1 MSKYKHNNLQIND
14 INNKLLSLEKKVS
27 KILYTLDFLT
37 DKIND
42 MHNDIFSISPNST
55 FENISPI
62 SSPRKKNKKIIFK
75 YSNNSDNSNNSN
87 NSDIYNCNSQEL
99 SPKINYYSVKAV
111 KAPTYHKANKTHF
124 LPDIRRKSLH

>member
-14 INNKLLSLEKKVS
+14 INNKLLSLEKKIS

-62 SSPRKKNKKIIFK
+62 SSPRKKNKKITRQ
-75 YSNNSDNSNNSN
+75 YSNNSDNSN
-87 NSDIYNCNSQEL
+87 NSDIYNCNSPEL

>member
-14 INNKLLSLEKKVS
+14 INNKLLSLEKKIS

-55 FENISPI
+55 F
-62 SSPRKKNKKIIFK
+62 
-75 YSNNSDNSNNSN
+75 
-87 NSDIYNCNSQEL
+87 
-99 SPKINYYSVKAV
+99 
-111 KAPTYHKANKTHF
+111 
-124 LPDIRRKSLH
+124 

>member
-1 MSKYKHNNLQIND
+1 
-14 INNKLLSLEKKVS
+14 
-27 KILYTLDFLT
+27 
-37 DKIND
+37 

-62 SSPRKKNKKIIFK
+62 SSPRKKNKKITRQ
-75 YSNNSDNSNNSN
+75 YSNNSD
-87 NSDIYNCNSQEL
+87 NSDIYNCNSPEL

>member
-14 INNKLLSLEKKVS
+14 INNKLLSLEKKIS

-62 SSPRKKNKKIIFK
+62 SSPVKKNKKILRQC
-75 YSNNSDNSNNSN
+75 SN
-87 NSDIYNCNSQEL
+87 NSDIYNCNSPEL
-99 SPKINYYSVKAV
+99 SPRINNYNEKAV

>member
-14 INNKLLSLEKKVS
+14 INNKLLSLEKKIS

-42 MHNDIFSISPNST
+42 IHNDIFSISPNST
-55 FENISPI
+55 FENISPV
-62 SSPRKKNKKIIFK
+62 SSPRKKTKKITCK
-75 YSNNSDNSNNSN
+75 YSDNSNNYD
-87 NSDIYNCNSQEL
+87 NSDIYNCNSPKI
-99 SPKINYYSVKAV
+99 SPKINYYSIKPT
-111 KAPTYHKANKTHF
+111 KAPTYHKANKTHI

>member
-1 MSKYKHNNLQIND
+1 MSNYKNNYLQIND

-37 DKIND
+37 EKIND
-42 MHNDIFSISPNST
+42 IHNDVFSISPNSS

-62 SSPRKKNKKIIFK
+62 SSPRKKTKKITRQC
-75 YSNNSDNSNNSN
+75 SNNSDNSNNT
-87 NSDIYNCNSQEL
+87 DIYNCNSPEL
-99 SPKINYYSVKAV
+99 SPRINNYSIKAV

-124 LPDIRRKSLH
+124 LPNIRRKSLN

>member
-1 MSKYKHNNLQIND
+1 MSKYKYNNLQIND
-14 INNKLLSLEKKVS
+14 INNKLLSLEKKIS

-62 SSPRKKNKKIIFK
+62 SSPVKKNKKILRQC
-75 YSNNSDNSNNSN
+75 SN
-87 NSDIYNCNSQEL
+87 NSDIYNCNSPEL
-99 SPKINYYSVKAV
+99 SPRINNYNENAV

>member
-42 MHNDIFSISPNST
+42 IHNDIFSISPNST

-62 SSPRKKNKKIIFK
+62 SSPRKNNKKITRQC
-75 YSNNSDNSNNSN
+75 SSNSDTKIFR
-87 NSDIYNCNSQEL
+87 IYYPFNF
-99 SPKINYYSVKAV
+99 IYS
-111 KAPTYHKANKTHF
+111 F
-124 LPDIRRKSLH
+124 RKSCFC

>member
-14 INNKLLSLEKKVS
+14 INNKLLSLEKKIS

-42 MHNDIFSISPNST
+42 MHNDIFTISPNST

-62 SSPRKKNKKIIFK
+62 SSPRKKNKKK
-75 YSNNSDNSNNSN
+75 TYQCSDNT
-87 NSDIYNCNSQEL
+87 DIYNCNSPEL
-99 SPKINYYSVKAV
+99 SPRMNNYSIKAI

-124 LPDIRRKSLH
+124 LPNIRRKSLD